1 MEEHQCIERLA
12 RDDGEIARARRIAAN
27 TLRSWGSDVD
37 LPDTELIVSELVTNA
52 LLHGRGGIW
61 MRLSCDRR
69 RIRVEVI
76 DEGGTDESPR
86 LVDNADNAD
95 IGGRGLHLVD
105 ALADRWGADDEQ
117 ATRVW
122 AETLRHRSS

>member
-12 RDDGEIARARRIAAN
+12 REDSEIARARRIAAN
-27 TLRSWGSDVD
+27 TLRSWGTDVD

-52 LLHGRGGIW
+52 LTHGRGGIW
-61 MRLSCDRR
+61 MRLCSDRR
-69 RIRVEVI
+69 RVRVEVI

-86 LVDNADNAD
+86 LVENAD
-95 IGGRGLHLVD
+95 IGGRGLQVVD
-105 ALADRWGADDEQ
+105 AIANRWGADDDQ

-122 AETLRHRSS
+122 AETLLRSS